1 MKKMDQLSLPPA
13 ESATVQHR
21 TINLGD
27 SMTLS
32 GLRRAISQV
41 SMLVV
46 KATNSGEAA
55 WREEC
60 LKYALVLLEL
70 FSSLDKKFLSI

>member
-1 MKKMDQLSLPPA
+1 MNQLHPP
-13 ESATVQHR
+13 SHSSVQSTTLEQQTLHS
-21 TINLGD
+21 NN

-32 GLRRAISQV
+32 GIRRAISQV
-41 SMLVV
+41 SMFVV

-60 LKYALVLLEL
+60 LKYA
-70 FSSLDKKFLSI
+70 FILS